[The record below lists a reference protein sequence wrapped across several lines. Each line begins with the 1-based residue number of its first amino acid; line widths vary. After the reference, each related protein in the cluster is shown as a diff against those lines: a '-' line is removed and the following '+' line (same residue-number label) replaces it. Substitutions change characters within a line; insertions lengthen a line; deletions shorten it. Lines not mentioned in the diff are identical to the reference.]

1 MVGSEQTNL
10 QPNAR
15 EVVRGRFKVVERE
28 GVFRR
33 GELRDKEEVGNAEK
47 RNRKK
52 IDFGFSSK
60 KLTFCR
66 TS

>member
-28 GVFRR
+28 GVFR

-52 IDFGFSSK
+52 IDFGF
-60 KLTFCR
+60 FR
-66 TS
+66 

>member
-28 GVFRR
+28 GVFR

-52 IDFGFSSK
+52 
-60 KLTFCR
+60 
-66 TS
+66 

>member
-1 MVGSEQTNL
+1 MVGSGQTNL

-28 GVFRR
+28 GVFR
-33 GELRDKEEVGNAEK
+33 GDKEEVGNAEK

-52 IDFGFSSK
+52 IDFGFFPMKRLK
-60 KLTFCR
+60 KIDFL
-66 TS
+66 

>member
-28 GVFRR
+28 GVFR
-33 GELRDKEEVGNAEK
+33 GELLGVRGVVGSL
-47 RNRKK
+47 
-52 IDFGFSSK
+52 FLLLLF
-60 KLTFCR
+60 F
-66 TS
+66 